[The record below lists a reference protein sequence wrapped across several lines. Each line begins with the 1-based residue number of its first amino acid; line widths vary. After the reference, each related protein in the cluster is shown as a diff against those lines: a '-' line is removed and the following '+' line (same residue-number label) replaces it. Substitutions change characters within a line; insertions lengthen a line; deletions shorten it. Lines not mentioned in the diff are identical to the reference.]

1 LDLAMLISP
10 SNMATLPYQV
20 SQIVKERL
28 LTYAAIILPLLI
40 KVNQSPFNCTLTG
53 LEPANLAPYGAKLDP
68 TSISVAYAF
77 VCMWIATGLLKN
89 VLLQYRY
96 INKDWVKSQ
105 LTFSTVSH

>member
-1 LDLAMLISP
+1 
-10 SNMATLPYQV
+10 MATLPYQV

-89 VLLQYRY
+89 VNCNIVILTKIGLKVNLL
-96 INKDWVKSQ
+96 
-105 LTFSTVSH
+105 LAL